1 MNSTSLNWRKRSPI
15 ADYFMPSNFQFSRN
29 FSTYDAMGRWDDVTM
44 IMRPILNVRVYS
56 WQICQCANKN
66 FPIMIACCQVTTAKQ
81 RIAKKILIAFSIVFI
96 LETTQCNSSCTSL
109 VHHSFSSTFLQW
121 SLSQFFSH
129 KKFTI
134 SQIRR
139 HSHSAHKKYP
149 YCPKKRRSAAVFLC
163 AFRLTS
169 FSQSLL
175 FLWIFC
181 FFLRENFFCFILN
194 YCTYTQCVNGIMPP
208 IIASSRR
215 GNGLHCFCCDRAHFV
230 AFKILIMHY
239 HRVLPTHFK
248 SIDDSLHLLILPHS
262 FSLSACVEIETQWK
276 SGVYSHF
283 FRSLLILNLLVR

>member
-15 ADYFMPSNFQFSRN
+15 ADYFMPSNFQFGRN

-96 LETTQCNSSCTSL
+96 LETTQCNSSCTGL

-181 FFLRENFFCFILN
+181 FFPSREFFLFHSQLQKKIHFVRFILYVHTMCQWDHATN
-194 YCTYTQCVNGIMPP
+194 NS
-208 IIASSRR
+208 IIEKGKRTALFLLRSRTFRRLQNSDNALSSCIA
-215 GNGLHCFCCDRAHFV
+215 NTL
-230 AFKILIMHY
+230 
-239 HRVLPTHFK
+239 
-248 SIDDSLHLLILPHS
+248 
-262 FSLSACVEIETQWK
+262 
-276 SGVYSHF
+276 
-283 FRSLLILNLLVR
+283 